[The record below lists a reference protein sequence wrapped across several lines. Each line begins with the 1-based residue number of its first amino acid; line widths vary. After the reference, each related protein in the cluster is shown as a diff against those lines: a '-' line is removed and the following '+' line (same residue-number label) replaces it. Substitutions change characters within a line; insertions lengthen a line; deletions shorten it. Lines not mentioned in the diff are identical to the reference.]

1 MTVQTF
7 TPPSNGLAIA
17 DPSSAVGSIVR
28 WANDLIT
35 AGQAID
41 LIVETPFVP
50 DSFWPM
56 PPGMTSRDWPTPKL
70 RHPRESLELW
80 QGRRQI
86 AVASASSAVVYGD
99 AIGYAPPAALQSIY
113 VVKGRPGLYAEAM
126 KALVVAAG
134 HEIEQE
140 DLSDTRC
147 VMVGKRRGRDTW
159 QRATFTIDRARK
171 AGYMRNSK
179 YAEDPQSMLVA
190 RATSIICRIVAPDV
204 LKGLV
209 AVEELQDEDAR
220 GDGTAAPTR
229 TVTARRTAARAL
241 PSGPPAAQASQGQPV
256 TPAGQR
262 QAGSSGQDA
271 GGDDLLDYDQPP
283 AKPEPITPA
292 RWGAIN
298 AQLRDLA
305 VSGEGQQAARLG
317 IVSHLVGR
325 SIAKGSDLTSD
336 EGRAVWD
343 TLDAAGTRIVWDI
356 LGSDSGFP
364 ITIPD
369 VDVPEGLAEEI
380 AADTKPA
387 ADVVDE
393 LLDDGDP
400 NQQWDD
406 IDGAEADAEA
416 QP

>member
-7 TPPSNGLAIA
+7 TPPSNGLAVA

-28 WANDLIT
+28 WANDLVT

-41 LIVETPFVP
+41 LIVDTPFVP

-56 PPGMTSRDWPTPKL
+56 PPGVTARDWPTPKL

-134 HEIEQE
+134 HDIEQE
-140 DLSDTRC
+140 DLSDSRC

-241 PSGPPAAQASQGQPV
+241 PSAPPAVQPGQGQPS
-256 TPAGQR
+256 TPATMR
-262 QAGSSGQDA
+262 QTVSSGQDV

-283 AKPEPITPA
+283 AQQAKPEPLA
-292 RWGAIN
+292 ESQWRRIN
-298 AQLRDLA
+298 ARFVELE
-305 VSGEGQQAARLG
+305 VVGEGQTATRQKIISHVIGHPLSHWREMTAAEGQLVLDNLAGDAGYEVMDQALG
-317 IVSHLVGR
+317 H
-325 SIAKGSDLTSD
+325 ATKAAQ
-336 EGRAVWD
+336 EAE
-343 TLDAAGTRIVWDI
+343 DA
-356 LGSDSGFP
+356 DS
-364 ITIPD
+364 
-369 VDVPEGLAEEI
+369 EAAAE
-380 AADTKPA
+380 
-387 ADVVDE
+387 VVDE
-393 LLDDGDP
+393 LLDDDDP
-400 NQQWDD
+400 NSQWDD